1 VISCRH
7 RVLLLLSLVCGVVA
21 CRTAPPPPPLPP
33 PPPPPA
39 PPPAPEGLALLAE
52 LQDHAVFER
61 RGDELIADPYRAL
74 ERDSEL
80 VARFLQHARART
92 AERWPVDPTS
102 VERVARLDAA
112 PRARSIAALT
122 RGHVIEVVRERG
134 RVAQLEAEDAQASVP
149 LTGALAFSAS
159 PDGKLVALVLGP
171 TEAVPSPHLQ
181 IHDWTGA
188 VVDGPVPAVVP
199 VPPAWEGDDVLL
211 YALEGRGRVTVR
223 RRFVGAGAVDDP
235 VVLTEL
241 RDGDAIRLDAI
252 PNGPAWIEA
261 QRGEERTVWLRT
273 GPVLFRKLAELP
285 AGPPAIVVADHVVV
299 ADPAAGVL
307 RIARS
312 ARAIRASG
320 WTSVP
325 LPGVHAIA
333 ACGERVLAVVRRGV
347 GDALAMVSPTGEV
360 RELDAIGLGL
370 VTAVDGDTRGAT
382 LVWTD
387 PRTPSVRARV
397 SVDGELTWLDAA
409 PRLEVRRR
417 TLESTVGERAVTFEV
432 AEVWA
437 SSSSSAVGGSAAAAE
452 PSAAGSSSVAGS
464 SSAAGSAAGSS
475 STAGSPSPSPLVVVE
490 TLGAFGVS
498 ATPAFRAGVAAY
510 LEDGGRWAFVDVRG
524 GGGHASAWHE
534 DGRGAGESGAVAD
547 LRAAVVA
554 LRDEGARV
562 ALYGAGHG
570 GLTASGLLTREPELV
585 VGAVLHG
592 PVTDLLR
599 FDRLPNAALWRAEYG
614 DPSDPAAWAW
624 LRLLSPYHRVT
635 GEGVW
640 PTTLIEGAREGERVS
655 WMHGAKLAARLLER
669 DGAWLHVDAR
679 LDDAARHA
687 RWARALAVW
696 RELAE

>member
-1 VISCRH
+1 
-7 RVLLLLSLVCGVVA
+7 LLVLSLACGVVA
-21 CRTAPPPPPLPP
+21 CRTVSPPPPLPP

-80 VARFLQHARART
+80 VARFLQHSRART
-92 AERWPVDPTS
+92 AERWPVDPTL
-102 VERVARLDAA
+102 VERIARLDAA
-112 PRARSIAALT
+112 PRARSLATLT

-134 RVAQLEAEDAQASVP
+134 RVAQLEAEDAQASLP

-181 IHDWTGA
+181 IYDWTGA

-241 RDGDAIRLDAI
+241 RDGDAIRMDAI

-285 AGPPAIVVADHVVV
+285 AGPPAVVVADHVVV

-320 WTSVP
+320 WTTVP
-325 LPGVHAIA
+325 LPGVLTIA

-347 GDALAMVSPTGEV
+347 GDALVLVSPTGEA
-360 RELDAIGLGL
+360 RELDALGLGL
-370 VTAVDGDTRGAT
+370 VTAIDGDARGAS

-387 PRTPSVRARV
+387 PRTPSARARV
-397 SVDGELTWLDAA
+397 SVEGELTWLDAA

-417 TLESTVGERAVTFEV
+417 TLQSTVGERAVSFEV
-432 AEVWA
+432 AEVWSATSDADA
-437 SSSSSAVGGSAAAAE
+437 SATSDADAAA
-452 PSAAGSSSVAGS
+452 
-464 SSAAGSAAGSS
+464 
-475 STAGSPSPSPLVVVE
+475 TTSPLVVVE
-490 TLGAFGVS
+490 ALGAFGVS
-498 ATPAFRAGVAAY
+498 ATPAFRAGVAAH

-524 GGGHASAWHE
+524 GGGHASPWHE

-547 LRAAVVA
+547 LRAAVAA

-614 DPSDPAAWAW
+614 DPSDPTAWAW
-624 LRLLSPYHRVT
+624 LRLLSPYHRVN
-635 GEGVW
+635 GEGAW

>member
-1 VISCRH
+1 
-7 RVLLLLSLVCGVVA
+7 LLVLSLACGVVA
-21 CRTAPPPPPLPP
+21 CRTVSPPPPLPP

-80 VARFLQHARART
+80 VARFLQHSRART
-92 AERWPVDPTS
+92 AERWPVDPTL
-102 VERVARLDAA
+102 VERIARLDAA
-112 PRARSIAALT
+112 PRARSLATLT

-134 RVAQLEAEDAQASVP
+134 RVAQLEAEDAQASLP

-181 IHDWTGA
+181 IYDWTGA

-241 RDGDAIRLDAI
+241 RDGDAIRMDAI

-285 AGPPAIVVADHVVV
+285 AGPPAVVVADHVVV

-325 LPGVHAIA
+325 LPGVLAIA

-347 GDALAMVSPTGEV
+347 GDALVLVSPTGEA
-360 RELDAIGLGL
+360 RELDALGLGL
-370 VTAVDGDTRGAT
+370 VTAIDGDARGAS

-387 PRTPSVRARV
+387 PRTPSARARV
-397 SVDGELTWLDAA
+397 SVEGELTWLDAA

-417 TLESTVGERAVTFEV
+417 TLQSTVGERAVSFEV
-432 AEVWA
+432 AEVWSATSDADA
-437 SSSSSAVGGSAAAAE
+437 SATSDADAAA
-452 PSAAGSSSVAGS
+452 
-464 SSAAGSAAGSS
+464 
-475 STAGSPSPSPLVVVE
+475 TTSPLVVVE
-490 TLGAFGVS
+490 ALGAFGVS
-498 ATPAFRAGVAAY
+498 ATPAFRAGVAAH

-524 GGGHASAWHE
+524 GGGHASPWHE

-547 LRAAVVA
+547 LRAAVAA

-614 DPSDPAAWAW
+614 DPSDPTAWAW
-624 LRLLSPYHRVT
+624 LRLLSPYHRVN
-635 GEGVW
+635 GEGAW

>member
-1 VISCRH
+1 VISLCH
-7 RVLLLLSLVCGVVA
+7 RVLLVLSLVGGVAA

-52 LQDHAVFER
+52 LQHHAVFER

-80 VARFLQHARART
+80 VARFLAHARART
-92 AERWPVDPTS
+92 AERWPVDPAS
-102 VERVARLDAA
+102 VDRIARLDAA
-112 PRARSIAALT
+112 PRARSIATLT
-122 RGHVIEVVRERG
+122 RGHVVEVVRERD
-134 RVAQLEAEDAQASVP
+134 RVVQLEADDAQASVP

-171 TEAVPSPHLQ
+171 TEAVPAPHLQ

-188 VVDGPVPAVVP
+188 VIDGPVPGVVP

-223 RRFVGAGAVDDP
+223 RRFVGVGAVDDP

-241 RDGDAIRLDAI
+241 RDGDAVRLDAI

-273 GPVLFRKLAELP
+273 GPVLFRRLAELP

-325 LPGVHAIA
+325 LPGVLAIA
-333 ACGERVLAVVRRGV
+333 ACGERVLAVVRRGL
-347 GDALAMVSPTGEV
+347 GDTLVLVSPTGEV
-360 RELDAIGLGL
+360 RELDGLGLGL
-370 VTAVDGDTRGAT
+370 VTSIDGDVRGAT
-382 LVWTD
+382 LVWMD
-387 PRTPSVRARV
+387 PRTPSARVRV
-397 SVDGELTWLDAA
+397 SVEGELTWLDEA

-417 TLESTVGERAVTFEV
+417 TIASTVGERAVSFEI
-432 AEVWA
+432 AEVWSPTGAEDA
-437 SSSSSAVGGSAAAAE
+437 SA
-452 PSAAGSSSVAGS
+452 
-464 SSAAGSAAGSS
+464 
-475 STAGSPSPSPLVVVE
+475 TAGTSPSPLVVVE
-490 TLGAFGVS
+490 ALGAFGVS

-554 LRDEGARV
+554 LREDGARV

-599 FDRLPNAALWRAEYG
+599 FDRLPDAALWRAEYG
-614 DPSDPAAWAW
+614 DPSDPTAWAW
-624 LRLLSPYHRVT
+624 LRLLSPYHRVA

-687 RWARALAVW
+687 RWARAIAVW
-696 RELAE
+696 RALARRD

>member
-1 VISCRH
+1 MSTPDVEADFLSSSSRSLVISRCH
-7 RVLLLLSLVCGVVA
+7 RVLLALSLACGVVA

-61 RGDELIADPYRAL
+61 RGEELIADPYRAL

-80 VARFLQHARART
+80 VARFLEHARART

-102 VERVARLDAA
+102 VDRIARLDAA
-112 PRARSIAALT
+112 PRARSIATLT

-134 RVAQLEAEDAQASVP
+134 RIAQLEAEDAQATLP

-241 RDGDAIRLDAI
+241 RDGDAVRMDAI

-325 LPGVHAIA
+325 LPGVLAIA
-333 ACGERVLAVVRRGV
+333 ACGERVLAVVRRGL
-347 GDALAMVSPTGEV
+347 GDALVLVSPTGEV
-360 RELDAIGLGL
+360 RELDALGLGL
-370 VTAVDGDTRGAT
+370 VTAIDGDTRGAT
-382 LVWTD
+382 LVWMD
-387 PRTPSVRARV
+387 PRTPSARARV
-397 SVDGELTWLDAA
+397 SVEGEVTWLDEA

-417 TLESTVGERAVTFEV
+417 TLQSTVGERAVTFEV
-432 AEVWA
+432 AEVW
-437 SSSSSAVGGSAAAAE
+437 SATSDADAAA
-452 PSAAGSSSVAGS
+452 
-464 SSAAGSAAGSS
+464 
-475 STAGSPSPSPLVVVE
+475 STSPLVVVE
-490 TLGAFGVS
+490 ALGAFGVS
-498 ATPAFRAGVAAY
+498 ATPAFRAGVAAH

-547 LRAAVVA
+547 LRAAVAA

-614 DPSDPAAWAW
+614 DPSDPTAWAW
-624 LRLLSPYHRVT
+624 LRLLSPYHRVN
-635 GEGVW
+635 GEGAW

>member
-1 VISCRH
+1 MISRCH
-7 RVLLLLSLVCGVVA
+7 RVFLVLSLVGGVVA

-80 VARFLQHARART
+80 VARFLEHARSRT
-92 AERWPVDPTS
+92 AERWPVDPES

-112 PRARSIAALT
+112 PRARSIATLS
-122 RGHVIEVVRERG
+122 RGHVVEVVRERG
-134 RVAQLEAEDAQASVP
+134 RVAQLDAEDAQASVP
-149 LTGALAFSAS
+149 LTGAVAFSAS
-159 PDGKLVALVLGP
+159 PDGKLLALVLGP

-188 VVDGPVPAVVP
+188 VVDGPVPGVVP

-241 RDGDAIRLDAI
+241 RDGDAVRMDAI

-325 LPGVHAIA
+325 LPGVLSIA
-333 ACGERVLAVVRRGV
+333 ACGERVLAVVRRGL
-347 GDALAMVSPTGEV
+347 GDALVLVSPTGEV
-360 RELDAIGLGL
+360 RELDALGLGL
-370 VTAVDGDTRGAT
+370 VTAIDGDARGAT
-382 LVWTD
+382 LVWMD
-387 PRTPSVRARV
+387 PRTPSARARV
-397 SVDGELTWLDAA
+397 SIDGELTWLDAA

-417 TLESTVGERAVTFEV
+417 TLQSTVGERAVSFEV
-432 AEVWA
+432 AEVWSATSDASAAPSDADAA
-437 SSSSSAVGGSAAAAE
+437 SSDAEASAA
-452 PSAAGSSSVAGS
+452 PS
-464 SSAAGSAAGSS
+464 
-475 STAGSPSPSPLVVVE
+475 TSPLVVVE
-490 TLGAFGVS
+490 ALGAFGVS

-534 DGRGAGESGAVAD
+534 EGRGAGESGAVAD
-547 LRAAVVA
+547 LRAAVAA
-554 LRDEGARV
+554 LREGGARV

-614 DPSDPAAWAW
+614 DPSDPTAWAW

-635 GEGVW
+635 GEGAW

-669 DGAWLHVDAR
+669 DRAWLHVDAR

>member
-1 VISCRH
+1 MSAPDADADHDSVSTSRSRSLVIPLCH
-7 RVLLLLSLVCGVVA
+7 RAFVALSLVIGVAA
-21 CRTAPPPPPLPP
+21 CRTAPPPLPP

-39 PPPAPEGLALLAE
+39 PPPAPVGLALLAE

-61 RGDELIADPYRAL
+61 HGDERIADPYRAL

-80 VARFLQHARART
+80 VARFLQHTRAQT
-92 AERWPVDPTS
+92 AERWRVDPTS
-102 VERVARLDAA
+102 VERIARLDAT
-112 PRARSIAALT
+112 PRMRSIATLT

-134 RVAQLEAEDAQASVP
+134 RVAQLETEDAQATRATLP

-181 IHDWTGA
+181 IYDWTGA

-241 RDGDAIRLDAI
+241 RDGDAVRLDAI

-273 GPVLFRKLAELP
+273 GPVLFRRLAELP

-299 ADPAAGVL
+299 ADPATGVL

-325 LPGVHAIA
+325 LPGVLAIA
-333 ACGERVLAVVRRGV
+333 ACGERILAVVRRGL
-347 GDALAMVSPTGEV
+347 GDALVLVSPTGEV
-360 RELDAIGLGL
+360 RELDSLGLGL
-370 VTAVDGDTRGAT
+370 VTAIDGDARGAT
-382 LVWTD
+382 LVWMH
-387 PRTPSVRARV
+387 PRTPSARARV
-397 SVDGELTWLDAA
+397 SVEGELTWLDAA

-417 TLESTVGERAVTFEV
+417 MLQGTVGERAVSFEV
-432 AEVWA
+432 AEVW
-437 SSSSSAVGGSAAAAE
+437 SATSDADT
-452 PSAAGSSSVAGS
+452 
-464 SSAAGSAAGSS
+464 SSAASSAAP
-475 STAGSPSPSPLVVVE
+475 STSPLVVVE
-490 TLGAFGVS
+490 AIGAFGVS

-547 LRAAVVA
+547 LRAAVA
-554 LRDEGARV
+554 TLREDGARV

-570 GLTASGLLTREPELV
+570 GLTASGLLTREPGLV

-614 DPSDPAAWAW
+614 DPSDPTAWAW
-624 LRLLSPYHRVT
+624 LRVLSPYHRVPS
-635 GEGVW
+635 EGAW

-655 WMHGAKLAARLLER
+655 WRHGAKLAARLLER

-696 RELAE
+696 RELAD

>member
-1 VISCRH
+1 M
-7 RVLLLLSLVCGVVA
+7 
-21 CRTAPPPPPLPP
+21 
-33 PPPPPA
+33 
-39 PPPAPEGLALLAE
+39 LAE

-61 RGDELIADPYRAL
+61 RGEELIADPYRAF

-80 VARFLQHARART
+80 VARFLEHARART

-102 VERVARLDAA
+102 VERIARLDAA
-112 PRARSIAALT
+112 PRARSIATLT

-134 RVAQLEAEDAQASVP
+134 RIAQLEAEDAQATLP

-241 RDGDAIRLDAI
+241 RDGDAVRMDAI

-325 LPGVHAIA
+325 MPGVLAIA
-333 ACGERVLAVVRRGV
+333 ACGERVLAVVRRGL
-347 GDALAMVSPTGEV
+347 GDALVLVSPTGEV
-360 RELDAIGLGL
+360 RELDALGLGL
-370 VTAVDGDTRGAT
+370 VTAIDGDTRGAT

-387 PRTPSVRARV
+387 PRTPSARARV
-397 SVDGELTWLDAA
+397 SVEGEVTWLDEA

-417 TLESTVGERAVTFEV
+417 TLRSTVGERAVTFEV
-432 AEVWA
+432 AEVW
-437 SSSSSAVGGSAAAAE
+437 SATSDADAAA
-452 PSAAGSSSVAGS
+452 
-464 SSAAGSAAGSS
+464 
-475 STAGSPSPSPLVVVE
+475 STSPLVVVE
-490 TLGAFGVS
+490 ALGAFGVS
-498 ATPAFRAGVAAY
+498 ATPAFRAGVAAH
-510 LEDGGRWAFVDVRG
+510 LEDGGRWTFVDVRG

-547 LRAAVVA
+547 LRAAVAA

-614 DPSDPAAWAW
+614 DPSDPTAWAW
-624 LRLLSPYHRVT
+624 LRLLSPYHRVN
-635 GEGVW
+635 GEGAW

>member
-1 VISCRH
+1 VISRCH
-7 RVLLLLSLVCGVVA
+7 RVFLVLSLVGGVVA

-80 VARFLQHARART
+80 VARFLEHARSRT
-92 AERWPVDPTS
+92 AERWPVDPES

-112 PRARSIAALT
+112 PRARSIATLS
-122 RGHVIEVVRERG
+122 RGHVVEVVRERG
-134 RVAQLEAEDAQASVP
+134 RVAQLDAEDAQASVP
-149 LTGALAFSAS
+149 LTGAVAFSAS
-159 PDGKLVALVLGP
+159 PDGKLLALVLGP

-188 VVDGPVPAVVP
+188 VVDGPVPGVVP

-241 RDGDAIRLDAI
+241 RDGDAVRMDAI

-320 WTSVP
+320 WTSMP
-325 LPGVHAIA
+325 LPGVLSIA
-333 ACGERVLAVVRRGV
+333 ACGERVLAVVRRGL
-347 GDALAMVSPTGEV
+347 GDALVLVSPTGEV
-360 RELDAIGLGL
+360 RELDALGLGL
-370 VTAVDGDTRGAT
+370 VTAIDGDARGAT
-382 LVWTD
+382 LVWMD
-387 PRTPSVRARV
+387 PRTPSARARV
-397 SVDGELTWLDAA
+397 SIDGELTWLDAA

-417 TLESTVGERAVTFEV
+417 TLQSTVGERAVSFEV
-432 AEVWA
+432 AEVWSATSDASAAPSDADAA
-437 SSSSSAVGGSAAAAE
+437 SSDAEASAA
-452 PSAAGSSSVAGS
+452 PS
-464 SSAAGSAAGSS
+464 
-475 STAGSPSPSPLVVVE
+475 TSPLVVVE
-490 TLGAFGVS
+490 ALGAFGVS

-534 DGRGAGESGAVAD
+534 EGRGAGESGAVAD
-547 LRAAVVA
+547 LRAAVAA
-554 LRDEGARV
+554 LREGGARV

-614 DPSDPAAWAW
+614 DPSDPTAWAW

-635 GEGVW
+635 GEGAW

-669 DGAWLHVDAR
+669 DRAWLHVDAR

>member
-1 VISCRH
+1 
-7 RVLLLLSLVCGVVA
+7 
-21 CRTAPPPPPLPP
+21 
-33 PPPPPA
+33 
-39 PPPAPEGLALLAE
+39 
-52 LQDHAVFER
+52 VFER

-80 VARFLQHARART
+80 VARFLEHARSRT
-92 AERWPVDPTS
+92 AERWPVDPES

-112 PRARSIAALT
+112 PRARSIATLS
-122 RGHVIEVVRERG
+122 RGHVVEVVRERG
-134 RVAQLEAEDAQASVP
+134 RVAQLDAEDAQASVP
-149 LTGALAFSAS
+149 LTGAVAFSAS
-159 PDGKLVALVLGP
+159 PDGKLLALVLGP

-188 VVDGPVPAVVP
+188 VVDGPVPGVVP

-241 RDGDAIRLDAI
+241 RDGDAVRMDAI

-320 WTSVP
+320 WTSMP
-325 LPGVHAIA
+325 LPGVLSIA
-333 ACGERVLAVVRRGV
+333 ACGERVLAVVRRGL
-347 GDALAMVSPTGEV
+347 GDALVLVSPTGEV
-360 RELDAIGLGL
+360 RELDALGLGL
-370 VTAVDGDTRGAT
+370 VTAIDGDARGAT
-382 LVWTD
+382 LVWMD
-387 PRTPSVRARV
+387 PRTPSARARV
-397 SVDGELTWLDAA
+397 SIDGELTWLDAA

-417 TLESTVGERAVTFEV
+417 TLQSTVGERAVSFEV
-432 AEVWA
+432 AEVWSATSDASAAPSDADAA
-437 SSSSSAVGGSAAAAE
+437 SSDADASAA
-452 PSAAGSSSVAGS
+452 PS
-464 SSAAGSAAGSS
+464 
-475 STAGSPSPSPLVVVE
+475 TSPLVVVE
-490 TLGAFGVS
+490 ALGAFGVS

-534 DGRGAGESGAVAD
+534 EGRGAGESGAVAD
-547 LRAAVVA
+547 LRAAVAA
-554 LRDEGARV
+554 LREGGARV

-614 DPSDPAAWAW
+614 DPSDPTAWAW

-635 GEGVW
+635 GEGAW

-669 DGAWLHVDAR
+669 DRAWLHVDAR

>member
-1 VISCRH
+1 
-7 RVLLLLSLVCGVVA
+7 
-21 CRTAPPPPPLPP
+21 
-33 PPPPPA
+33 
-39 PPPAPEGLALLAE
+39 LLAE
-52 LQDHAVFER
+52 LQHHAVFER

-80 VARFLQHARART
+80 VARFLQHTRART
-92 AERWPVDPTS
+92 AERWPVEPTS
-102 VERVARLDAA
+102 VERIARLDAM
-112 PRARSIAALT
+112 PRARSLATLT

-134 RVAQLEAEDAQASVP
+134 RVAQLEGEDTQASVP

-188 VVDGPVPAVVP
+188 VIDGPVPAVVP

-241 RDGDAIRLDAI
+241 RDGDAIRMDAI

-312 ARAIRASG
+312 ARAMRASG

-325 LPGVHAIA
+325 LPGVLAIA

-360 RELDAIGLGL
+360 RELDPIGLGL
-370 VTAVDGDTRGAT
+370 VSAIDGDARGAT
-382 LVWTD
+382 LLWTD
-387 PRTPSVRARV
+387 PRTPSARARV
-397 SVDGELTWLDAA
+397 SVDGELTWLDEA

-417 TLESTVGERAVTFEV
+417 TLQSAVGERVVSFEV
-432 AEVWA
+432 AEVWSATGDAATETAA
-437 SSSSSAVGGSAAAAE
+437 SAGGAPSTSS
-452 PSAAGSSSVAGS
+452 
-464 SSAAGSAAGSS
+464 
-475 STAGSPSPSPLVVVE
+475 LVVVE
-490 TLGAFGVS
+490 ALGAFGVS

-547 LRAAVVA
+547 LRAAVAA
-554 LRDEGARV
+554 LRGEGARV

-614 DPSDPAAWAW
+614 DPSDPTAWEW

-635 GEGVW
+635 GQGAW

-655 WMHGAKLAARLLER
+655 WLHGAKLAARLLER

-696 RELAE
+696 RELAN

>member
-1 VISCRH
+1 M
-7 RVLLLLSLVCGVVA
+7 
-21 CRTAPPPPPLPP
+21 
-33 PPPPPA
+33 
-39 PPPAPEGLALLAE
+39 LAE

-61 RGDELIADPYRAL
+61 RGEELIADPYRAL

-80 VARFLQHARART
+80 VARFLEHARART

-102 VERVARLDAA
+102 VDRIARLDAA
-112 PRARSIAALT
+112 PRARSIATLT

-134 RVAQLEAEDAQASVP
+134 RIAQLEAEDAQATLP

-241 RDGDAIRLDAI
+241 RDGDAVRMDAI

-325 LPGVHAIA
+325 MPGVLALA
-333 ACGERVLAVVRRGV
+333 ACGERVLAVVRRGL
-347 GDALAMVSPTGEV
+347 GDALVLVSPTGEV
-360 RELDAIGLGL
+360 RELDALGLGL
-370 VTAVDGDTRGAT
+370 VTAIDGDARGAT
-382 LVWTD
+382 LVWMD
-387 PRTPSVRARV
+387 PRTPSARARV
-397 SVDGELTWLDAA
+397 SVEGEVTWLDEA

-417 TLESTVGERAVTFEV
+417 TLRSTVGERAVTFEV
-432 AEVWA
+432 AEVW
-437 SSSSSAVGGSAAAAE
+437 SATSDADAAA
-452 PSAAGSSSVAGS
+452 
-464 SSAAGSAAGSS
+464 
-475 STAGSPSPSPLVVVE
+475 STSPLVVVE
-490 TLGAFGVS
+490 ALGAFGVS
-498 ATPAFRAGVAAY
+498 ATPAFRAGVAAH

-547 LRAAVVA
+547 LRAAVAA

-614 DPSDPAAWAW
+614 DPSDPTAWAW
-624 LRLLSPYHRVT
+624 LRLLSPYHRVN
-635 GEGVW
+635 GEGAW